1 METAP
6 TDFIGELSEDGE
18 VLLMT
23 RRLLLSRWTR
33 RFAVLLIIVSAL
45 APVAFVPFAL
55 HAQSGI
61 TSPTSGTTV
70 SGDVIITGTAVHPA
84 FQRYEL
90 YYKLEPSSNDAYI
103 YFDGGSAQVT
113 NGPLGI
119 WRTATLPPGVYT
131 IRLRV
136 VKNDSNYDEA
146 FLENVL
152 IGQAA
157 SAEATPTPTP
167 TASEPTPTPIPTAT
181 FTPAPQP
188 TPNVG
193 QVTQPQVEG
202 DGPVLAPTLAVD
214 TAVLTGTTGSTN
226 DASGANA
233 GTLFA
238 DAAPAVQVQEV
249 NTSFTRD
256 LGEAV
261 AVDRLRGFFFTGMR
275 ASAILILGSIVLLA
289 GRRLVS
295 WVWTQYR

>member
-1 METAP
+1 
-6 TDFIGELSEDGE
+6 
-18 VLLMT
+18 MT

-33 RFAVLLIIVSAL
+33 RFAVLLIVISAL
-45 APVAFVPFAL
+45 APVALGPLIVQ
-55 HAQSGI
+55 AQSGI

-90 YYKLEPSSNDAYI
+90 YYKQEPSSNDAYI
-103 YFDGGSAQVT
+103 YFDGGNAQVT

-119 WRTATLPPGVYT
+119 WRTGTLPPGVYT

-136 VKNDSNYDEA
+136 VKNDSNYDEVV
-146 FLENVL
+146 LNNVL

-157 SAEATPTPTP
+157 AEATPSPTP
-167 TASEPTPTPIPTAT
+167 TSGEPTPTPIPTAT

-188 TPNVG
+188 TPILG

-202 DGPVLAPTLAVD
+202 DDPILAPTPIID
-214 TAVLTGTTGSTN
+214 TAVLTGTTDSTN
-226 DASGANA
+226 SAGEQSANTVFNAS
-233 GTLFA
+233 
-238 DAAPAVQVQEV
+238 APAVSQEV
-249 NTSFTRD
+249 NTGLTRE

-261 AVDRLRGFFFTGMR
+261 AVDRLRSFFFSGIR
-275 ASAILILGSIVLLA
+275 ISAILILGSVVLLA

>member
-33 RFAVLLIIVSAL
+33 RFAVLLIIASAL
-45 APVAFVPFAL
+45 APVALVPAAL
-55 HAQSGI
+55 QAQSGI

-70 SGDVIITGTAVHPA
+70 SGDVIISGTAVHPA

-119 WRTATLPPGVYT
+119 WRTATLQPGVYT

-167 TASEPTPTPIPTAT
+167 TSSEPTPTPIPTAT

-188 TPNVG
+188 TPIVG
-193 QVTQPQVEG
+193 QVTQPQVEN
-202 DGPVLAPTLAVD
+202 DGPILAPTPIVN
-214 TAVLTGTTGSTN
+214 TEVLTGTTDST
-226 DASGANA
+226 DGENA
-233 GTLFA
+233 GALFTGTTSA
-238 DAAPAVQVQEV
+238 SAPQEV
-249 NTSFTRD
+249 STGFTRE

>member
-1 METAP
+1 
-6 TDFIGELSEDGE
+6 
-18 VLLMT
+18 MT
-23 RRLLLSRWTR
+23 RRLLLLRWTR
-33 RFAVLLIIVSAL
+33 AIAVLFILISAL
-45 APVAFVPFAL
+45 APFAL
-55 HAQSGI
+55 NPLAVQAQSGI

-103 YFDGGSAQVT
+103 YFDGGSAPVT

-119 WRTATLPPGVYT
+119 WRTASLQAGVYT

-136 VKNDSNYDEA
+136 VKNDSNYDEV
-146 FLENVL
+146 FLDNVL

-157 SAEATPTPTP
+157 AEVTPTPTP
-167 TASEPTPTPIPTAT
+167 TSGEPTPTPIPTAT

-188 TPNVG
+188 TPIVG

-202 DGPVLAPTLAVD
+202 DGPVLAPTPIIN
-214 TAVLTGTTGSTN
+214 TGVLTDATASSNG
-226 DASGANA
+226 ASGENG

-238 DAAPAVQVQEV
+238 DTAPAAQAQEV

-275 ASAILILGSIVLLA
+275 VSAILILGSIVLLA